1 MKIQTLHPDPG
12 KKGVNIDKDKYDP
25 MRNTILQLLKENGEM
40 RATGLRPVFTP
51 KLEVVGFKLGAEIF
65 GAV

>member
-1 MKIQTLHPDPG
+1 MDPEVPRMEGDVVTLSDLFRFDQTSVSQEGDVL
-12 KKGVNIDKDKYDP
+12 
-25 MRNTILQLLKENGEM
+25 GEM

-51 KLEVVGFKLGAEIF
+51 RLEMVGFKLGAEIF

>member
-1 MKIQTLHPDPG
+1 MEGEMVNLSDLFRFDQTGVSKDG
-12 KKGVNIDKDKYDP
+12 KVI
-25 MRNTILQLLKENGEM
+25 GEM

-65 GAV
+65 GATS